1 MSFIDDILGALGL
14 GGGSLTHIKAMAH
27 SVRPEE
33 IAAMATVFDHGTEVL
48 NTGHGHLESAIDNV
62 VTGWKGD
69 AAKAA
74 STSVLGGA
82 MTSRQSAESSSNAA
96 DNVRSYAAR
105 LGETRAQ
112 ILAVPAVDT
121 SFGHAVQA
129 SGGPVA
135 AAFNPG
141 AVAAN
146 MAAAQIKSEQHREQA
161 ANYLKQMNDDSEQFA
176 AQQQQTFQPVPPPPR
191 GFPDGLPTTVS
202 VHAPSGSGGGG
213 AMPPVNGPS
222 GGPGGSGWNTPGPGP
237 GRPITPVKHPYDN
250 GGRPETGNAGNPTSP
265 TGPGNPPPGGPI
277 IPPEPPPGDPT
288 QIQGSNPPGTVSPT
302 GPPVALPDP
311 SGSGT
316 GVGAGTVALLG
327 GGAAAVAAGGV
338 AGWNRAG
345 LPGRPA
351 FAGAGDGA
359 GDGGGNASG
368 RAGAG
373 ARGFA
378 DGEGERGF
386 ARGSGFG
393 GAADEASGRF
403 GPGGRGGI
411 GGFDP
416 EESTLRAGR
425 LSAAAAGELAAGE
438 RGMMPPMGGAG
449 GRRSDE
455 EELEKRPDYLVETDD
470 VWGDGRLAAPPV
482 LG

>member
-1 MSFIDDILGALGL
+1 
-14 GGGSLTHIKAMAH
+14 
-27 SVRPEE
+27 
-33 IAAMATVFDHGTEVL
+33 MATVFDHGTEVL

-161 ANYLKQMNDDSEQFA
+161 ASYLKQMNDDSEQFA

-316 GVGAGTVALLG
+316 GVGT
-327 GGAAAVAAGGV
+327 
-338 AGWNRAG
+338 R
-345 LPGRPA
+345 
-351 FAGAGDGA
+351 
-359 GDGGGNASG
+359 
-368 RAGAG
+368 
-373 ARGFA
+373 
-378 DGEGERGF
+378 
-386 ARGSGFG
+386 
-393 GAADEASGRF
+393 
-403 GPGGRGGI
+403 
-411 GGFDP
+411 
-416 EESTLRAGR
+416 
-425 LSAAAAGELAAGE
+425 
-438 RGMMPPMGGAG
+438 AG
-449 GRRSDE
+449 GRAPAPAGSPTARASAASLEAVASGARPTRPPAGSARAVGAASAASTPRS
-455 EELEKRPDYLVETDD
+455 RRCGPD
-470 VWGDGRLAAPPV
+470 GSPPRPPV
-482 LG
+482 SWRPGSAG